1 MKTSVVLIDNKKSFN
16 LGMILGLIICA
27 FSLVDFISSFFGI
40 NMTPF
45 LGSMS
50 RYSPII
56 EGLLGNF
63 IISVSKK

>member
-1 MKTSVVLIDNKKSFN
+1 MKSTIIEVDNKRSLN

-27 FSLVDFISSFFGI
+27 FSLIDFFSSFFGI

-63 IISVSKK
+63 IISVSRK